1 MRGFFKVL
9 LMIAVA
15 AASIAEIGSP
25 LWTKTEVT
33 VAAKDAADA
42 GAQNYFTN
50 QDLPAARAAA
60 SAAAATSDA
69 QVETFDVSPDGTQ
82 VHVTVSRQARS
93 YVLYR
98 ISLLKKWYDV
108 RASAVAT
115 PH

>member
-1 MRGFFKVL
+1 MRGLFKL
-9 LMIAVA
+9 LLVFALA

-25 LWTKTEVT
+25 LWSKTEVT
-33 VAAKDAADA
+33 IAAKDAAEA

-50 QDLPAARAAA
+50 HDLDAAQTAA
-60 SAAAATSDA
+60 SAAAAASDA
-69 QVETFDVSPDGTQ
+69 QVESFVVSPDETQ

-98 ISLLKKWYDV
+98 ISVLKKWYDV